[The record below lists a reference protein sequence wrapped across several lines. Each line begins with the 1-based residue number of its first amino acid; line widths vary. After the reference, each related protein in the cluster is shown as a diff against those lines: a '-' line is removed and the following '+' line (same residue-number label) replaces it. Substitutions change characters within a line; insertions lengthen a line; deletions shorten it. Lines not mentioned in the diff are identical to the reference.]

1 MNVQLPSLHLSKQWF
16 GTNWLLMWS
25 LPNHAVAIQM
35 KIINAISKEPHY
47 SLKFNFLKSIH
58 HTCYTLEEIYQEY
71 IGFKWNVC
79 IIYEILQNSVEF
91 SHSVM
96 SNSLRP
102 HGLQHARPPF
112 PLPTPGAYSN
122 CPLHQLCHP
131 TISSS
136 VIPFSSYLQS
146 FPASGSS
153 GG

>member
-47 SLKFNFLKSIH
+47 SLKFNFLKCIH

-122 CPLHQLCHP
+122 SCPLRT
-131 TISSS
+131 TIWPNNSITGDNHSG
-136 VIPFSSYLQS
+136 YQES
-146 FPASGSS
+146 F
-153 GG
+153 